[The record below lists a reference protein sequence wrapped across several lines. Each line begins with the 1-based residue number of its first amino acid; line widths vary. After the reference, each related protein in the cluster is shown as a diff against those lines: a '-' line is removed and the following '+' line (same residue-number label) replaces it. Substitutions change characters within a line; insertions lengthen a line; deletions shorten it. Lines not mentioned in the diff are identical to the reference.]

1 MFSQAFDLAT
11 MQHCV
16 DQWNAQWPE
25 SDCSTQRNVICL
37 AWWLLVPLI
46 INERAPLLT
55 FKVLFTLRSAVML
68 YLVKQT
74 WWSLFGLFAQ
84 NIKHDVMIGWSSEP
98 DSTGTKVNEHKTV
111 FILYPTIHGK
121 DNNWAQI
128 DSTENSDGWTH
139 NTQNRLKNTQT
150 QMK

>member
-55 FKVLFTLRSAVML
+55 FKVLLTLRSAVML

-74 WWSLFGLFAQ
+74 WWSLFGLFACRILSVMFWLAEYYLWCSDWL
-84 NIKHDVMIGWSSEP
+84 NIICDVLIGWILSVTFWLAEGAQVIGSP
-98 DSTGTKVNEHKTV
+98 DPSVQV
-111 FILYPTIHGK
+111 LGK
-121 DNNWAQI
+121 LRSAG
-128 DSTENSDGWTH
+128 DGH
-139 NTQNRLKNTQT
+139 F
-150 QMK
+150 